1 MRATVMTQSANSS
14 SQPAADA
21 ARQTDSDLFN
31 AIVNCDDVR
40 CDLRYPIDR
49 STIEVRD
56 SANSKIAY
64 PWNPTLPESADFFNQ
79 IEQPELLDAFDSSEL
94 NQQAS
99 QFFGALDQL
108 WNDRWQDQLC
118 RKFATVPQD
127 LVATIAAQVEQLH
140 TQGNQLLDQLA
151 LSVQA
156 ALPQWE
162 LEDLRVLSRPLAYAM
177 RSEAPESPLLNRDW
191 QTLSTTEQAKL
202 SLLIARYAAD
212 QLAQTEAPKPAQ

>member
-1 MRATVMTQSANSS
+1 MTQSANSS

-140 TQGNQLLDQLA
+140 TKGNQLLDQLA

>member
-1 MRATVMTQSANSS
+1 MTQSANSS

-212 QLAQTEAPKPAQ
+212 QLAQTEAPKPVQ

>member
-1 MRATVMTQSANSS
+1 MTQSANSS
-14 SQPAADA
+14 SQPGADA

-212 QLAQTEAPKPAQ
+212 QLAQTEAPKPVQ